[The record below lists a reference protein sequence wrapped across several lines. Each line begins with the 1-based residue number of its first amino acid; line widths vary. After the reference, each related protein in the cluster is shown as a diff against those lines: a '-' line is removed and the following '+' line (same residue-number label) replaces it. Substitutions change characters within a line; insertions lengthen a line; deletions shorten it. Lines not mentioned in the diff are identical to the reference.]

1 MGKSREFKHETR
13 QDVQEIAQYLRDL
26 ASGFE
31 NGSLTLNSDID
42 QITIKPEGIVKLE
55 VKTKV
60 GEDKGKME
68 LELKWNENKD
78 TQLHISSGT
87 E

>member
-31 NGSLTLNSDID
+31 NGSITLNSDTE
-42 QITIKPEGIVKLE
+42 QITMNPEGIVKME
-55 VKTKV
+55 VKSKV
-60 GEDKGKME
+60 DDEKGKME
-68 LELKWNENKD
+68 LELKWSENKD
-78 TQLHISSGT
+78 TQLHISSGS